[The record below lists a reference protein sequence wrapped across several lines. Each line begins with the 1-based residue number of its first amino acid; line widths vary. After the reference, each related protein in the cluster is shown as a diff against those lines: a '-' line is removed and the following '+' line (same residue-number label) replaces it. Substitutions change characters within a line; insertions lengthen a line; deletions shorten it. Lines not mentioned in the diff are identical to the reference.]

1 MSRRAEV
8 ERRLR
13 RLDEIADIMTA
24 MKTLALI
31 ETRKY
36 NRFMAHQQHLIQS
49 IEAASADFLAFHP
62 VFRGGCG
69 QGEGG
74 SEVLILI
81 GSERGFCGDFN
92 ETIVAALAAL
102 PTVQPRLVVV
112 GRRLATKLQDHP
124 DVQIWLDGPNVAE
137 EVRPVLD
144 ELMKALHRLQTGSAP
159 WKRLS
164 VLAHDSE
171 GGIAS
176 HILLPITPTQ
186 EPIFAYPPRMNLD
199 PAVFFVELTEHYL
212 SAKLPGL
219 FYASLMAEN
228 RRRLE
233 HMENALRRMDT
244 KIEDL
249 RRKSNALRQEE
260 IVEEIEIILLSAESL
275 LTDPS

>member
-1 MSRRAEV
+1 MSRRAGIEQ
-8 ERRLR
+8 RLR
-13 RLDEIADIMTA
+13 RLGEIAEIMTA

-31 ETRKY
+31 ETHKF
-36 NRFMAHQQHLIQS
+36 NRFMAHQQRLIAS

-62 VFRGGCG
+62 EFRRDGRREE
-69 QGEGG
+69 GE
-74 SEVLILI
+74 SHVLVLI

-102 PTVQPRLVVV
+102 PPIRPRLVVI
-112 GRRLATKLQDHP
+112 GRRLATKLQSHP
-124 DVQIWLDGPNVAE
+124 NIEAELDGPNVAE

-144 ELMKALHRLQTGSAP
+144 ELMTALHRLQRESG

-164 VLAHDSE
+164 VLAHNPE
-171 GGIAS
+171 GGVAL
-176 HILLPITPTQ
+176 HGLLPITPAQ
-186 EPIFAYPPRMNLD
+186 EPAFAYPPRLNLD
-199 PAVFFVELTEHYL
+199 PAPFFAELTEHYL
-212 SAKLPGL
+212 LAKLPGL

-233 HMENALRRMDT
+233 HMENALRRMDA

-275 LTDPS
+275 LTRQN